1 MCDYLLASPDIT
13 IKKNSNLWRARF
25 RPPGNFCRDRPLA
38 TSAGILKSIDMT
50 KSLTDPL
57 RVHLLE
63 LTEDIAEHVSMLRDF
78 ATTPGNAWLA
88 KGELQQL
95 TTLLSDMESLL
106 EDIKQA
112 DLEAGY

>member
-1 MCDYLLASPDIT
+1 MPKSP
-13 IKKNSNLWRARF
+13 
-25 RPPGNFCRDRPLA
+25 
-38 TSAGILKSIDMT
+38 
-50 KSLTDPL
+50 TDPL
-57 RVHLLE
+57 RARLLE
-63 LTEDIAEHVSMLRDF
+63 LTEEIQEHIAGLRDF

-95 TTLLSDMESLL
+95 TTLLSDMETLL

>member
-1 MCDYLLASPDIT
+1 MAKHP
-13 IKKNSNLWRARF
+13 
-25 RPPGNFCRDRPLA
+25 
-38 TSAGILKSIDMT
+38 
-50 KSLTDPL
+50 TDPL
-57 RVHLLE
+57 RVQLLE
-63 LTEDIAEHVSMLRDF
+63 LTEKIADHNNQLRDF

-112 DLEAGY
+112 DNEAGY